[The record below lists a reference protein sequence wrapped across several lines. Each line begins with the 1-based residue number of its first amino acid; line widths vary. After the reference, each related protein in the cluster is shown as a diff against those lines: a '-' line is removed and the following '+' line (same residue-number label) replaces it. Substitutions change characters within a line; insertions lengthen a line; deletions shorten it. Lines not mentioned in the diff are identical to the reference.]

1 MKRLLPKPTFFT
13 VVFLFLSLFFVCGV
27 SAQTNTF
34 TGSINND
41 WYTAG
46 NWSTGTVPSTSI
58 SGTVTINANVVVSS
72 ITVNG
77 PSGVLIVNSPYTL
90 TVGVVGNAATLEVV
104 DFQNN
109 STVNINSG
117 ASLVVYGALNNSNN
131 STGITFDGSVSVVGN
146 VTVGNNSTVVGS
158 GSLTT
163 TGSITGAGTVFGSGN
178 DCSPGPCNGGNLCT
192 FTNVISSNQNV
203 CSNAIPTN
211 LTSSTTASSPSYQW
225 QSSTTSGGG
234 FVNISGATNSTYVF
248 PFSLSQ
254 TTYYR
259 LKITSSSCTSNS
271 SQVKITVTPTVGTP
285 VFTLGGSST
294 RCQGAGSVTY
304 TASATN
310 NTGLTY
316 GLDATTLAFAGNSIV
331 AGTGVVTYAAGWSGT
346 STITVSAAG
355 CNGPK
360 IATHTVTVNPLPTA
374 PTFAE
379 VDITQPDCK
388 IPTGSVIL
396 RGLPPSGTI
405 NQTGTVINTYPIT
418 GSTLTI
424 SGLTSGTY
432 NFSVF
437 VGGCSSSPS
446 GNVVIDPVTTATW
459 NVVSGVGSWTDGPP
473 TLSKALV
480 FDGNYSENTDV
491 VGCSCE
497 VKSGTIKI
505 LDGKTM
511 TITNGV
517 SVSGGASLIFENN
530 ASLVQDNDAAVNVGN
545 ITYKR
550 LTNTVVRNTD
560 YTYWSTPVSPLNL
573 GGTGGISYNPSSLVG
588 SIFYSYEVT
597 AGSENWKGESATS
610 PMIVG
615 KGYSIRGPGPISYS
629 PLSLLE
635 ATFTGRPNNGRYPIT
650 GINPFKSYLLGNPY
664 PSALDADKFLRDNAD
679 VIDGTLY
686 FWTHSTKIGIGVVNP
701 GTGVYAYSGDDYAS
715 YNLTGGVGTDGVA
728 YPQGGVQA
736 PSSPGFKPTGKIGA
750 GQGFFATSNTTI
762 KGANEIVFNNSMRV
776 GVGGITGDN
785 SQFFKT
791 NSTKSKTTSAIEKN
805 RVWLNLTNTQGAF
818 KQLLVGYI
826 TGATN
831 DYDNGYDG
839 ETFDGN
845 EFLDFYSVNQE
856 KNFVIQ
862 GRALPFDVN
871 DEVSLGYRSVAAG
884 DFSIGIDEVDGV
896 ILSQKVFIE
905 DKLLNVAHDLKAS
918 PYDFTTQAGTFNDR
932 FVLHYKD
939 KTLGAD
945 DFDKT
950 ENQVLISKDKN
961 ELKIKS
967 ELESIKRITVFDLL
981 GRKIFDKE
989 AVDSNEFRTSNITLN
1004 KQLVVV
1010 KVILANGKEISKKVI
1025 Y

>member
-1 MKRLLPKPTFFT
+1 MKENYTKNSLFAIDALFSTITGFKKVFGVNKMILVLL
-13 VVFLFLSLFFVCGV
+13 LFFVQAVVFGANITT
-27 SAQTNTF
+27 ST
-34 TGSINND
+34 S
-41 WYTAG
+41 G
-46 NWSTGTVPSTSI
+46 NWSSPSTWAGGVVPGPNDNVI
-58 SGTVTINANVVVSS
+58 VNHAVILDVDIKIGTGDYTFNANVTDNGSHTLTAITSGGVLIISNSS
-72 ITVNG
+72 TTTFGGAVALDNSLITVN
-77 PSGVLIVNSPYTL
+77 SGSTLVTGAITIDNGTSINIVGSLEVNGNVTDNNNGSGGGFAVAGYVQINGNYNAP
-90 TVGVVGNAATLEVV
+90 VGNVQVTGAGV
-104 DFQNN
+104 FQTTGTIITNGN
-109 STVNINSG
+109 STVGGST
-117 ASLVVYGALNNSNN
+117 NNCT
-131 STGITFDGSVSVVGN
+131 TGPCS
-146 VTVGNNSTVVGS
+146 S
-158 GSLTT
+158 GSISCE
-163 TGSITGAGTVFGSGN
+163 GSKDISQTSSI
-178 DCSPGPCNGGNLCT
+178 SP
-192 FTNVISSNQNV
+192 SNQSL
-203 CSNAIPTN
+203 CSGQAILP
-211 LTSSTTASSPSYQW
+211 LTFSSSASTSSYQW
-225 QSSTTSGGG
+225 QKSTTNGGLG
-234 FVNISGATNSTYVF
+234 FADISGAT
-248 PFSLSQ
+248 
-254 TTYYR
+254 
-259 LKITSSSCTSNS
+259 SSSYQPLSVTAWYRVKYSTSNCS
-271 SQVKITVTPTVGTP
+271 
-285 VFTLGGSST
+285 
-294 RCQGAGSVTY
+294 
-304 TASATN
+304 
-310 NTGLTY
+310 GLT
-316 GLDATTLAFAGNSIV
+316 SPSV
-331 AGTGVVTYAAGWSGT
+331 
-346 STITVSAAG
+346 
-355 CNGPK
+355 K
-360 IATHTVTVNPLPTA
+360 VTVNPLPTA
-374 PTFAE
+374 PTFAL
-379 VDITQPDCK
+379 VDIKQPDCK
-388 IPTGSVIL
+388 LPTGSVIL

-418 GSTLTI
+418 GSTITI
-424 SGLTSGTY
+424 SGLTPGTY

-473 TLSKALV
+473 SLSKALV

-530 ASLVQDNDAAVNVGN
+530 ASLVQINDAAVNVGN

-550 LTNTVVRNTD
+550 LTKTVVRNTD

-597 AGSENWKGESATS
+597 AGSEDWKGESATS

-629 PLSLLE
+629 PISLLE

-664 PSALDADKFLRDNAD
+664 PSALDADKFLTDNAD

-961 ELKIKS
+961 DLKIKS
-967 ELESIKRITVFDLL
+967 ELENIKRITVFDLF
-981 GRKIFDKE
+981 GRKVFDKE
-989 AVDSNEFRTSNITLN
+989 VINSNELSISNSTLN
-1004 KQLVVV
+1004 KQIVIV
-1010 KVILANGKEISKKVI
+1010 KVILANGNVISKKVI